1 MFLFKER
8 SQMKVLLTT
17 LNSKFTH
24 SSLALRYIQSMV
36 DHPKIDMT
44 RLEYTINN
52 QLDYIVRE
60 IYSGGFDVV
69 VFSVYIWN
77 VEDTLMIAKNLK
89 KVAPHLR
96 IFFGGPEVTF
106 ESDKFLEK
114 HAYID
119 LIIRGE
125 GEVSFRELMHKMA
138 DSGYPKSLENNSFEG
153 LKGLTY
159 RVNTANNVV
168 SLPDQPLIPQL
179 DIIPFPYESFEG
191 LEHRILYYESSRGCP
206 FNCQYCLSSTIKGV
220 RFFSLERVK
229 SDMKRFMDLD
239 VMQVKFIDRT
249 FNADPNRS
257 FEIFKYLHENDNG
270 HTNFHFEITADRL
283 NEETI
288 SFLEQVRPGLFQF
301 EIGVQTTH
309 EPTLNE
315 ICRYVD
321 FEKLKEVCLKL
332 RSYRNIH
339 LHLDLIAGLPYE
351 NYDRFMQ
358 SFNHVYSIRPEMVQL
373 GFLKLL
379 KGSGLRI
386 RKEKYGYIFNE
397 QPPYEIMGTSDLSFD
412 DMIRLKGIE
421 DMVEHFYNNQKFTHS
436 LEFIIK
442 VNGLLPSKL
451 YEMLSEYWHKMGWHH
466 KAHNQDAM
474 YTILLDFYKQ
484 SGFKAGELFEE
495 IVKFDYVRQSSRRKL
510 YSDKESV
517 EFRQFTHTFLQDET
531 NIDKFLPTYKGQTA
545 KQIVK
550 KVRFETFRCDVLS
563 LISSDF
569 DLTSVYE
576 KEVIVLFDYN
586 LENNIFATSKHYVI

>member
-1 MFLFKER
+1 
-8 SQMKVLLTT
+8 MKLLLTT

-36 DHPKIDMT
+36 NHEGVDIS
-44 RLEYTINN
+44 RVEYTINN

-60 IYSGGFDVV
+60 IYSGGYDVV

-77 VEDTLMIAKNLK
+77 VEDTLVIAKNLK
-89 KVAPHLR
+89 KVAPNLKV
-96 IFFGGPEVTF
+96 FFGGPEVTF
-106 ESDKFLEK
+106 ESDRFLQK
-114 HAYID
+114 HPYID

-125 GEVSFRELMHKMA
+125 GEISFSELIECMA
-138 DSGYPKSLENNSFEG
+138 NKAYPVQGQEDPFAD
-153 LKGLTY
+153 LKGITY
-159 RVNTANNVV
+159 RPLNGSGVV
-168 SLPDQPLIPQL
+168 IRPDQALIHDL
-179 DIIPFPYESFEG
+179 DIIPFPYDSFEG

-220 RFFSLERVK
+220 RFFSLDRVK
-229 SDMKRFMDLD
+229 SDMKRFIDLK

-257 FEIFKYLHENDNG
+257 LEIFKFLHENDNG

-288 SFLEQVRPGLFQF
+288 SFLERVRPGLFQF

-309 EPTLNE
+309 EPTLKE
-315 ICRYVD
+315 ICRFVD
-321 FEKLKEVCLKL
+321 FEKLKEVCLKI

-339 LHLDLIAGLPYE
+339 LHLDLIAGLPSE
-351 NYDRFMQ
+351 NYSRFMK
-358 SFNHVYSIRPEMVQL
+358 SFDDVYSIRPEMVQL

-386 RKEKYGYIFNE
+386 RKDKYGYIFND

-421 DMVEHFYNNQKFTHS
+421 DMVEHFYNNQKFTHA

-442 VNGLLPSKL
+442 VNGILPSKL
-451 YEMLSEYWHKMGWHH
+451 YEMLSEYWHAKGWHH

-474 YTILLDFYKQ
+474 YLILLDFYKELGLK
-484 SGFKAGELFEE
+484 SGELFEE
-495 IVKFDYVRQSSRRKL
+495 VVKFDYVRQSSRRKL

-531 NIDKFLPTYKGQTA
+531 NIDKFLPSFKGQTA

-550 KVRFETFRCDVLS
+550 KVRFETFTYNVVS
-563 LISSDF
+563 LIESDF
-569 DLTSVYE
+569 NLSQVQM

-586 LENNIFATSKHYVI
+586 LDNNIFATSKHYVI